1 MGLVGRWV
9 VETNVLEGQQH
20 GMGIVLYG
28 RSHVS
33 PLLRWAANGGQ
44 PGGMCSGEGEEEGG
58 VKKQQQHRVR
68 CSSRIH

>member
-33 PLLRWAANGGQ
+33 PLLCPPRNVLRGG
-44 PGGMCSGEGEEEGG
+44 GGGGE
-58 VKKQQQHRVR
+58 
-68 CSSRIH
+68 